1 MKRVFIQNKDLSYRG
16 SKTKVKPGDIVVLK
30 NRDKSRDIFELKDGS
45 GISGSCVR
53 CAFNVGGCPV
63 VLRQGLFGS
72 YSEGICGSIQD
83 RYYLVRIDL
92 DNI

>member
-45 GISGSCVR
+45 GSLGSCVR

-63 VLRQGLFGS
+63 VLRQGVFGT
-72 YSEGICGSIQD
+72 YSEGICGSIKD
-83 RYYLVRIDL
+83 HNYFVRIDL
-92 DNI
+92 ENI